1 MADQAV
7 VGAQDGDDEIF
18 VYMGGD
24 QFVPPNVIRVRIDK
38 SVKIIPPQ
46 AFYNRRRLIYVEFHD
61 GIEIVEK
68 HAFNCCT
75 SLRGSIK
82 LLGVKIIGNG
92 AFYYCRDLTDVEF
105 GDKLETIGRY
115 AFSTCKS
122 LRSVTMPS
130 IRIIGE
136 FAFEICEK
144 LTDLEFG
151 EELETIE
158 EYAFKCCNRLRRIAM
173 PLKDDMIGD
182 RVFSFCPNLTT
193 VHLVGGFHRTVA
205 SLHLESW
212 KNEMNE
218 EINRVNQVLPGTHE
232 QEKTPVVQDWMRS
245 VTRLLDRYK
254 DEHIAIL
261 KEATTLLE
269 LALWKANLHDNEGG
283 VLEKE
288 GVRTTRGRRKRA
300 RKEICVTS
308 GASIVIKNVLPFL
321 QLG

>member
-1 MADQAV
+1 MANKAV
-7 VGAQDGDDEIF
+7 VGAQDGNEIF

-24 QFVPPNVIRVRIDK
+24 QVVPRNVIRVRIDK
-38 SVKIIPPQ
+38 SVKIIPQ
-46 AFYNRRRLIYVEFHD
+46 SAFYNRRRLIYVEFHD

-92 AFYYCRDLTDVEF
+92 AFYNCRDLTDVEF
-105 GDKLETIGRY
+105 GDKLETIGRS
-115 AFSTCKS
+115 AFSTCNS

-130 IRIIGE
+130 IRIIEE
-136 FAFEICEK
+136 FAFMLCDK

-158 EYAFKCCNRLRRIAM
+158 ESAFKCCDRLRRIAM

-182 RVFSFCPNLTT
+182 RVFSFCPNLAT

-245 VTRLLDRYK
+245 VIHRIDHFK
-254 DEHIAIL
+254 AEHKALL

-269 LALWKANLHDNEGG
+269 LALWKANLDDNEGG

-288 GVRTTRGRRKRA
+288 GARTTRGRRKRA

-308 GASIVIKNVLPFL
+308 GASIVIKNVLPFFTL
-321 QLG
+321 FE

>member
-1 MADQAV
+1 
-7 VGAQDGDDEIF
+7 
-18 VYMGGD
+18 
-24 QFVPPNVIRVRIDK
+24 
-38 SVKIIPPQ
+38 
-46 AFYNRRRLIYVEFHD
+46 
-61 GIEIVEK
+61 
-68 HAFNCCT
+68 
-75 SLRGSIK
+75 
-82 LLGVKIIGNG
+82 
-92 AFYYCRDLTDVEF
+92 
-105 GDKLETIGRY
+105 
-115 AFSTCKS
+115 
-122 LRSVTMPS
+122 MPS

-218 EINRVNQVLPGTHE
+218 EINRVNQVLPDTE
-232 QEKTPVVQDWMRS
+232 EKTGEIQQWMSS
-245 VTRLLDRYK
+245 VISQLDHYK
-254 DEHIAIL
+254 AQHKTIL
-261 KEATTLLE
+261 KEATSLLE
-269 LALWKANLHDNEGG
+269 LALWKANLDDNEGG

-321 QLG
+321 TLFE